1 MTDLPL
7 LSLIVWLPV
16 LGAVLLLFVKGD
28 AAARWVGFGVSAL
41 VLGLFAVC
49 FGAFR
54 SHIGDPQFVER
65 IPWIESLGVTYHLGA
80 DGISILLAGITAL
93 MWPLALLGTWTIV
106 TRRVRAYQVFMLLM
120 ETTLMGV
127 FFSLDLFLFFL
138 FWEGMLIPMYF
149 LIGIW
154 GYGSSGRAAL
164 KFFLFAVFGS
174 LLMLAAV
181 ITLAFLYHQAHGVL
195 TFEMAA
201 LYQLSI
207 PPEVQFWLALAFIAA
222 FAVKVPMVPFH
233 TWLPDAIVL
242 AVVLVKMAAYGF
254 IRLTLPLFP
263 DALAELA
270 PLMCAA
276 AAAGIVYGALV
287 ALAQSDIRRLIA
299 YSTISHAGFVVLG
312 VFALNQH
319 GIQGAVVHI
328 VSLALSTG
336 GLFLAAMMLAQRRD
350 TWDME
355 AYGGLWHTI
364 PVFSAF
370 LLVFT
375 LASVGLP
382 GLGNF
387 VGEFLILVGAFQQHA
402 AIAAVAATG
411 IILAAVYMLRMYRK
425 VIFGPLTREENRGIR
440 DLSARETAVL
450 ACMTLFI
457 IWIGV
462 YPNPFLRT
470 MEASVQKLLVQ
481 THRLA
486 ETPPVGL
493 TRPSIEPAPR
503 PAGPDAARE
512 TIEPA
517 PRPTGPDAARETS
530 QEMR

>member
-1 MTDLPL
+1 MTDLPM
-7 LSLIVWLPV
+7 LSLIIWLPV
-16 LGAVLLLFVKGD
+16 FGAILLLFVKGD
-28 AAARWVGFGVSAL
+28 VAARWVGFGVTAL
-41 VLGLFAVC
+41 VFILIAIC
-49 FGAFR
+49 FGAFK

-65 IPWIESLGVTYHLGA
+65 IPWIESLGVSYYVGA

-106 TRRVRAYQVFMLLM
+106 TERVRAYQVFMLLM
-120 ETTLMGV
+120 QTTLMGV
-127 FFSLDLFLFFL
+127 FFSLDLFQFFL

-154 GYGSSGRAAL
+154 GYERSSMAAL
-164 KFFLFAVFGS
+164 KFFLFAIFGS

-201 LYQLSI
+201 LYQLAI

-254 IRLTLPLFP
+254 IRLTLPMFP

-270 PLMCAA
+270 PLMCWA
-276 AAAGIVYGALV
+276 AAAGIVYGALI
-287 ALAQSDIRRLIA
+287 ALAQSDIRRMIA

-336 GLFLAAMMLAQRRD
+336 GLFLAAMMLVQRRN

-370 LLVFT
+370 LLIFS

-382 GLGNF
+382 GLSNF
-387 VGEFLILVGAFQQHA
+387 VGEFLILVGVFQQHA
-402 AIAAVAATG
+402 AIAVVAATG
-411 IILAAVYMLRMYRK
+411 VILAAVYMLRMYRK
-425 VIFGPLTREENRGIR
+425 VIFGPLTRDENRGIK
-440 DLSARETAVL
+440 DLSFRETAVL

-457 IWIGV
+457 IGIGV
-462 YPNPFLRT
+462 YPNPVLRT

-486 ETPPVGL
+486 ETAPPG
-493 TRPSIEPAPR
+493 TSGTSTEAASR
-503 PAGPDAARE
+503 PAGLDATRG
-512 TIEPA
+512 I
-517 PRPTGPDAARETS
+517 S
-530 QEMR
+530 QDNR